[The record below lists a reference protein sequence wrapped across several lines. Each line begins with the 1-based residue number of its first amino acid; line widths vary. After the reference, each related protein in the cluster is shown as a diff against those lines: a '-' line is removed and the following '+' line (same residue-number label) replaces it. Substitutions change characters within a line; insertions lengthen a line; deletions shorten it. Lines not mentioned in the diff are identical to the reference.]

1 MRRGGFTIVLEP
13 SARLCSATHAIT
25 AGPLYAMT
33 PTPNSAQARL
43 CARQASAA
51 LLAGLLACA
60 FAMPSFAQDRTP
72 SAFCDRLL
80 PVATIPDSLGRAV
93 PGLQRRA
100 TGVVRED
107 ARHCNRIYSIGADRF
122 SDELIVLVSPARNAA
137 AARSTVQR
145 MAGDA
150 RGAHYF
156 GLSRPAGIGD
166 AAVHYRRRDPLNDAR
181 MELNVSFA
189 LGPLVIELKYQ
200 NVDDGKR
207 NKFVQGSDELI
218 ALARRIATDQRAR
231 PGAEPRP

>member
-1 MRRGGFTIVLEP
+1 MNLHVFNPFTW
-13 SARLCSATHAIT
+13 SARIACTS
-25 AGPLYAMT
+25 PC
-33 PTPNSAQARL
+33 
-43 CARQASAA
+43 CAALTLAA
-51 LLAGLLACA
+51 LLAMAPVTSA
-60 FAMPSFAQDRTP
+60 VAQDRTP

-107 ARHCNRIYSIGADRF
+107 ARHCNRIYSIGEDRF

-231 PGAEPRP
+231 PGVEPRP

>member
-1 MRRGGFTIVLEP
+1 MTMTADIAETNP
-13 SARLCSATHAIT
+13 SARNAVAT
-25 AGPLYAMT
+25 L
-33 PTPNSAQARL
+33 S
-43 CARQASAA
+43 
-51 LLAGLLACA
+51 AGLFACVL
-60 FAMPSFAQDRTP
+60 AMPTSAQDRTP

-80 PVATIPDSLGRAV
+80 PVETIPASLGRAV

-107 ARHCNRIYSIGADRF
+107 TRHCNRLYSIGEDRF

-137 AARSTVQR
+137 GARATVQR
-145 MAGDA
+145 MAREA

-156 GLSRPAGIGD
+156 GLSRPEGIGD

-189 LGPLVIELKYQ
+189 LGDLVVELKYQ

-207 NKFVQGSDELI
+207 NKFVQSSDELI
-218 ALARRIATDQRAR
+218 ALARRVAADHRTGRRA
-231 PGAEPRP
+231 GAGR